1 MRWYTSLKHLANG
14 VDPLDY
20 CRIHPSRGSFQQQM
34 DLVRGMLSRHSPRGS
49 TPLARWLSEV
59 YQRIDQ
65 DKRIFCEN
73 GQQVFVSILTDGQ
86 PDGGK
91 QPMIRQ
97 MRRLVSQL
105 PVCIVIRLCTDEEDV
120 VEFYNGAYGGLRGD
134 TGLLLRYLLLFVL
147 QFYSMST

>member
-1 MRWYTSLKHLANG
+1 
-14 VDPLDY
+14 
-20 CRIHPSRGSFQQQM
+20 
-34 DLVRGMLSRHSPRGS
+34 
-49 TPLARWLSEV
+49 V